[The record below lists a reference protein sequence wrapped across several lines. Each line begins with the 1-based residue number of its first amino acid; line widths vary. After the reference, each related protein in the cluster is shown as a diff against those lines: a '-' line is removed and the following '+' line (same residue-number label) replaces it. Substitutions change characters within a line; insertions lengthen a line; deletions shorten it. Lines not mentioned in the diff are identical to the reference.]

1 MSYIS
6 TLYVKFDPAL
16 ESGPLPRNYEINNFL
31 SGLPALYDYA
41 LNLSYRFANV
51 EKKVF

>member
-31 SGLPALYDYA
+31 SGLPAL
-41 LNLSYRFANV
+41 SYRFANV